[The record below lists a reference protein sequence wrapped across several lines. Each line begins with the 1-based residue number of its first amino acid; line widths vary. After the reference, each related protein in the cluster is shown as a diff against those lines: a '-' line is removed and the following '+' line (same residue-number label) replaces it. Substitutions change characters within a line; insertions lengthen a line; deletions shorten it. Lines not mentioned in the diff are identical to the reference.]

1 MVKPLK
7 IDGSQKKFQCITIW
21 PRLLL
26 NTDSD
31 NRVFRS
37 KIWSAKIH
45 CSDAVVFHL
54 YLVIIV

>member
-7 IDGSQKKFQCITIW
+7 IDGSQKKFHCITIW

-31 NRVFRS
+31 NTSFLS
-37 KIWSAKIH
+37 CEAENA
-45 CSDAVVFHL
+45 AVLLAHRHPHR
-54 YLVIIV
+54 